1 MVGAI
6 AEESEM
12 TKQVTDHVKNEDE
25 NQNNVSK

>member
-12 TKQVTDHVKNEDE
+12 TKQVTDNVKNEDE